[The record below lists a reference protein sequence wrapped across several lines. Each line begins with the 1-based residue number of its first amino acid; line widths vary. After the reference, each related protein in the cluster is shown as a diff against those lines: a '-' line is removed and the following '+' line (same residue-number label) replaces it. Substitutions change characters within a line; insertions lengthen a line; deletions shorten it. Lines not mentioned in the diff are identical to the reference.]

1 MEFRKIYP
9 EFKVLFKGDLDILSI
24 KTNKNFLIFS
34 SKLNSKLIE
43 IPWFVVVKKTKDE
56 IFFKNLDTN
65 FVTFSKFAIFQK
77 KLLYLLQTLDKTYK
91 KHLIIRGLGMRINYL
106 RVLHKLQ
113 LKLGFS
119 NLIIVDVPKSIR
131 VLKRKDALTLEGNNS
146 VIVGNFANLIKS
158 FRYPD
163 SYKGKGIWYKNELR
177 SLKPVKK
184 V

>member
-1 MEFRKIYP
+1 MEFKKIYH
-9 EFKVLFKGDLDILSI
+9 EFKVLFTGDLDILFI
-24 KTNKNFLIFS
+24 KTNKKFLIFS

-43 IPWFVVVKKTKDE
+43 MPWFVVVKKIKDE

-65 FVTFSKFAIFQK
+65 FTTFSEFVNFQK
-77 KLLYLLQTLDKTYK
+77 KLLYLLQTLDRTYK
-91 KHLIIRGLGMRINYL
+91 KHLIITGLGMRINYV
-106 RVLHKLQ
+106 RVSHKLQ

>member
-1 MEFRKIYP
+1 
-9 EFKVLFKGDLDILSI
+9 
-24 KTNKNFLIFS
+24 
-34 SKLNSKLIE
+34 
-43 IPWFVVVKKTKDE
+43 
-56 IFFKNLDTN
+56 
-65 FVTFSKFAIFQK
+65 
-77 KLLYLLQTLDKTYK
+77 
-91 KHLIIRGLGMRINYL
+91 MRINYV
-106 RVLHKLQ
+106 RVSHKLQ

>member
-1 MEFRKIYP
+1 MLLIAIFTLEN
-9 EFKVLFKGDLDILSI
+9 ILEPVGVA
-24 KTNKNFLIFS
+24 N
-34 SKLNSKLIE
+34 
-43 IPWFVVVKKTKDE
+43 
-56 IFFKNLDTN
+56 FFKN
-65 FVTFSKFAIFQK
+65 
-77 KLLYLLQTLDKTYK
+77 YWGK

-119 NLIIVDVPKSIR
+119 NLITVDVPKSVR
-131 VLKRKDALTLEGNNS
+131 VLRRKDTLTLEGNNS
-146 VIVGNFANLIKS
+146 VIVGNFANLIRS

-163 SYKGKGIWYKNELR
+163 SYKGKGFWYKNELR